1 MTSSKK
7 ECDLKL
13 GKIIGRGLYGKV
25 YETNNKNIVVKPTK
39 TLSELKLAKKAGDIG
54 IGPIVLKYV
63 KRCGYNLIYMER
75 ASIFL
80 YEWLTKRHS
89 KKTYQQTYTKLVKLI
104 EKLHKNNIVHG
115 DIHIANI
122 GMIKNKWVLIDYGKS
137 HYYKN
142 NNTSYIDFI
151 RKITRR
157 PLQSNKGYHKYFK
170 EIMVPY
176 SKLPISVKI
185 HIYILEKVKPL

>member
-13 GKIIGRGLYGKV
+13 GKIIGRGMYGKV
-25 YETNNKNIVVKPTK
+25 YETNNKNIVVKLTK
-39 TLSELKLAKKAGDIG
+39 ILSELKLAKKAGDIG
-54 IGPIVLKYV
+54 VGPIVFKYV
-63 KRCGYNLIYMER
+63 KKCGYNLIYMEK

-80 YEWLTKRHS
+80 YEWLTMRHS
-89 KKTYQQTYTKLVKLI
+89 KQTYQQTYTKLVKLV

-142 NNTSYIDFI
+142 NNTLYIDFI
-151 RKITRR
+151 KKIIRSPR
-157 PLQSNKGYHKYFK
+157 HSNKGYHKYFK

-176 SKLPISVKI
+176 SKLPIFVKLQI
-185 HIYILEKVKPL
+185 SFLEKVKPL